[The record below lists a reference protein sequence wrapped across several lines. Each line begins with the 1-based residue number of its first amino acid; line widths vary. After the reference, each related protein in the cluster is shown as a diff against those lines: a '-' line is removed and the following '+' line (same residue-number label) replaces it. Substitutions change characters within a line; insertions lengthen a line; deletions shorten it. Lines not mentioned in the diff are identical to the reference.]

1 VQKEKVIDCNN
12 RQTVFSMQ
20 TKHNA
25 SNQKR
30 KKKSSQGGQLISNM
44 DQIQSCISNAKGL
57 INIQM
62 ELHIHV
68 SQKL

>member
-1 VQKEKVIDCNN
+1 MSLIVTTDRLFSACKPSTMP
-12 RQTVFSMQ
+12 QTERE
-20 TKHNA
+20 
-25 SNQKR
+25 R
-30 KKKSSQGGQLISNM
+30 KTSSQGGQLISNM

>member
-1 VQKEKVIDCNN
+1 
-12 RQTVFSMQ
+12 MPQ
-20 TKHNA
+20 TKREREK
-25 SNQKR
+25 SN
-30 KKKSSQGGQLISNM
+30 QGGQLISNM

-68 SQKL
+68 SQNL